1 MWKAEGGGAATAGP
15 FAHYTASPSAI
26 YAQADAIT
34 RPTGS
39 LTTLKGDVRA
49 SHARAWSSVT
59 GDLAGPLGTAPR
71 PVDENTTR
79 VMRMALVSGGC
90 VRLWGNAVTN
100 FNRDVDGLNNEYA
113 TAAADSFGVTK
124 PVVQDNA
131 ARHSAEESF
140 DDDVSDAKA
149 AKLAELKRRYVG
161 LEKVLDTAA
170 GHVASM
176 LEKGPDD
183 ETTVAMLY
191 GAGALPPA
199 AAVQAFPA
207 LGRLPSDP
215 RDWGLR
221 RGPEHWHSWW
231 DAGGDAQ
238 GPKGS
243 WGSESGPGYTPF
255 SLKGFAY
262 LLQGRGPGFAPG
274 DTYAYK
280 IGTEGDANANI
291 GRNGL
296 GLHLGGKVGAWG
308 NYTRPAADGGVTAQG
323 TGDGFVGGETNL
335 DVNVGPNGAEYDV
348 GALAGGRVGDQ
359 ISAQHEASG
368 ISVTTR
374 AEGWGGYGGKS
385 NFGLTTDNGKID
397 INANA
402 GAALGW
408 GGKLGVDVTIDPD
421 KLFS

>member
-1 MWKAEGGGAATAGP
+1 MLKAEGGAATAGP

-34 RPTGS
+34 RPTGG

-183 ETTVAMLY
+183 ETTAAMLY

-199 AAVQAFPA
+199 AVQAFPA
-207 LGRLPSDP
+207 LNRARPGQ
-215 RDWGLR
+215 
-221 RGPEHWHSWW
+221 EHWWSWW
-231 DAGGDAQ
+231 DADGKAE
-238 GPKGS
+238 GPKGT
-243 WGSESGPGYTPF
+243 WGSEDGSGITF
-255 SLKGFAY
+255 FTLKGYAY
-262 LLQGRGPGFAPG
+262 LLQGRGPGPG
-274 DTYAYK
+274 FFPGQYEYGVGATGNA
-280 IGTEGDANANI
+280 TANI
-291 GRNGL
+291 GPEDGL
-296 GLHLGGKVGAWG
+296 GIHGLARVGGWGSYTTHPTFLSDGGTGQGKVDA
-308 NYTRPAADGGVTAQG
+308 
-323 TGDGFVGGETNL
+323 FVGGEANL
-335 DVNVGPNGAEYDV
+335 DADVGPDGANINVGAFAGA
-348 GALAGGRVGDQ
+348 RVGEEA
-359 ISAQHEASG
+359 IYKHESDG
-368 ISVTTR
+368 ISLAAK
-374 AEGWGGYGGKS
+374 AEGWAGIGGK
-385 NFGLTTDNGKID
+385 GEQGIWTDDSGKIH
-397 INANA
+397 IKAAA
-402 GAALGW
+402 GAAF
-408 GGKLGVDVTIDPD
+408 KLGLKLGLDVTIDPNR
-421 KLFS
+421 LFD